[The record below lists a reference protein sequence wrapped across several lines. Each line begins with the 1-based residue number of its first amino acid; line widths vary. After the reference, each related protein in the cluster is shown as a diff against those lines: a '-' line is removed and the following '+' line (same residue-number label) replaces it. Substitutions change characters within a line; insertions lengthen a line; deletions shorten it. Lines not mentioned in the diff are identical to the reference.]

1 MNYKVGDVV
10 TVKPGRGFSPWWP
23 FRRFWMPH
31 SGFGYGQ
38 AKGTGTVV
46 EVIPPSQKGGIANAG
61 GYRVQLRNGTF
72 HYYSEA
78 ELRLA
83 PDDKRQGG

>member
-1 MNYKVGDVV
+1 MNYKVGDI
-10 TVKPGRGFSPWWP
+10 SN
-23 FRRFWMPH
+23 
-31 SGFGYGQ
+31 GQ
-38 AKGTGTVV
+38 ARARLFPVV
-46 EVIPPSQKGGIANAG
+46 ALSALLDASLWLRLRAGQGDRHDRRGDPALPEGGIANAG
-61 GYRVQLRNGTF
+61 GYRVQLENSTF